1 MAGNKP
7 GYDKQAKDV
16 IANGGI
22 AEIFEA
28 FRCLQKTILEIS
40 RGARRNN
47 NLREE

>member
-1 MAGNKP
+1 MTGSKP
-7 GYDKQAKDV
+7 SYYKQAKDV

-28 FRCLQKTILEIS
+28 FRCLQKTILEVF
-40 RGARRNN
+40 RGVRRNN